1 MVAGFAA
8 DHFAQDDNGDDNA
21 AVEMLAL
28 HHRPF
33 GKPLYTLSLNLRNSS
48 VATQTPSKQST
59 PAQSSPTQSSL
70 SQNIVILDF
79 GAQYT
84 QLIARRI
91 REQNVFSVVL
101 PCTAKLDEV
110 KSYAPAGII
119 LSGAPWSVYD
129 KDAPPADARVFEL
142 GVPVLGI
149 CYGLQFMVHTLGGRV
164 RPAAKR
170 EYGRAE
176 VDIVSDSLL
185 FQGLAKK
192 LAVWMSHGD
201 EALELPEGF
210 ELMAKTHYAVA
221 GIQNTAKRWYAVQFH
236 PEVHHTPHGTQIL
249 KNFIFQICGAKPTWT
264 PQRFIESTIEQ
275 IKRQVGSGRAIC
287 ALSGGVDSAV
297 AAVLVDRAMR
307 DAKGKSRLTCVFVNN
322 GLLRKNEFEKVQ
334 KAMRDGLGLHL
345 DAVDASSRFLGKLKG
360 VTDPEK
366 KRKIIGNEFIKVFE
380 KEARRIEKTEG
391 KVKWLVQGTL
401 YPDVIESRSVR
412 GPSQVIKSHHNV
424 GGLPKKM
431 KLALIEPLKDLFKD
445 EVRKIGRDLG
455 MPGEIL
461 QRQPFPGPGLA
472 VRVLGEV
479 TPDRLAVLRECDDIV
494 ITEIKEAGLYTKI
507 WQAFAVLL
515 PVMSVGVMGDMRTYA
530 YTCAI
535 RAVSSEDGMT
545 ADWVDLPAGVLKTIS
560 TRIVNEVKGV
570 NRVVYDITSKPPGTI
585 EWE

>member
-1 MVAGFAA
+1 
-8 DHFAQDDNGDDNA
+8 
-21 AVEMLAL
+21 
-28 HHRPF
+28 
-33 GKPLYTLSLNLRNSS
+33 LRNSS
-48 VATQTPSKQST
+48 VEPQPGISQS
-59 PAQSSPTQSSL
+59 
-70 SQNIVILDF
+70 IVILDF

-101 PCTAKLDEV
+101 PCTASLKEV
-110 KSYAPAGII
+110 QSYAPIGLV

-149 CYGLQFMVHTLGGRV
+149 CYGLQFMVHTLGGKV
-164 RPAAKR
+164 RPADKR
-170 EYGRAE
+170 EYGHAE
-176 VDIVSDSLL
+176 VDVVLASPL
-185 FQGLAKK
+185 FAGLAKRQT
-192 LAVWMSHGD
+192 VWMSHGD
-201 EALELPEGF
+201 EALELPPGF
-210 ELMAKTHYAVA
+210 ELTAKTSHAVA
-221 GIQNTAKRWYAVQFH
+221 GIQNVSKKWFAVQFH
-236 PEVHHTPHGTQIL
+236 PEVHHTRNGTEIL
-249 KNFIFQICGAKPTWT
+249 RNFVFGICGAKPTWT
-264 PQRFIESTIEQ
+264 AQHFIDSTIEQ
-275 IKRQVGSGRAIC
+275 VKKQVGSGRAIC
-287 ALSGGVDSAV
+287 ALSGGVDSSV
-297 AAVLVDRAMR
+297 AAVLVDRALR
-307 DAKGKSRLTCVFVNN
+307 GAKGKSKLTCVFVNN
-322 GLLRKNEFEKVQ
+322 GVLRKNEFEKVQ
-334 KAMRDGLGLHL
+334 KTLRDKLGLRL
-345 DAVDASSRFLGKLKG
+345 DAVDATARFLGKLKG

-366 KRKIIGNEFIKVFE
+366 KRKIIGNEFIRVFE
-380 KEARRIEKTEG
+380 REARRIEKEEG

-424 GGLPKKM
+424 GGLPEKM
-431 KLALIEPLKDLFKD
+431 KLKLIEPLKDLFKD

-455 MPGEIL
+455 MPEEIL

-479 TPDRLAVLRECDDIV
+479 TPERLALLRECDDIV
-494 ITEIKEAGLYTKI
+494 VSEIKNAGLYTKV
-507 WQAFAVLL
+507 WQSFAVLL

-545 ADWVDLPAGVLKTIS
+545 ADWVPLSHEVLKTIS
-560 TRIVNEVKGV
+560 TRIVNEVNGV